1 MEAPFRNVALL
12 AAIHTLPAL
21 TDKLGVTRILLILTT
36 AFAWALSADTV
47 TVTVS
52 PSALPAFTYQIGT
65 TTLPSAQTVS
75 VKASSG
81 TPTFTTAVTPV
92 ATPWLTV
99 TPSTGTLPATLTVRV
114 NPTSLPAATYSTAAV
129 TVTVGALVTTIP
141 VTLIVS
147 PPPSTL
153 TLSTLALTFTAP
165 PSPPPAQT
173 VTLTTNGAPISFT
186 ATSGSAWLTVT
197 TPLGGTSGI
206 VFQGDQFPLT
216 IAVDSTGLVPQT
228 APYVGKIT
236 VATSGAATTAK
247 SQSITANL
255 TVSTV
260 PPTVTSIWPSTLPVN
275 GPAQT
280 ITITG
285 TNFYPTTVAKVK
297 GVTAA
302 LVTTTYKDSNT
313 ILQAVLPASLLL
325 TATTLKVLVTNP
337 APGGDSATFD
347 VTVGNTPTVTAVVNA
362 ASYLTGTVAGTDIG
376 TVSPGELVTVFGSNI
391 GPTTP
396 APMSITAGVVDTTLG
411 GVTVTVDGKAAPMI
425 YASQNQL
432 SIQVPYEVS
441 IGKNKIVKVTNG
453 AVGSATVTATIAATA
468 PGVFT
473 ADGSG
478 TGGAAAL
485 NYSTSAKVY
494 TLNTSTNLAKI
505 GDIVILYLTGE
516 GIYDAAPLLGGTSD
530 TGFIVPLTVKKLP
543 LLTAPVVKI
552 GGQAAD
558 VTDIRFYA
566 GPIPGSIM
574 GLLQINV
581 VIPAAA
587 TTGTNVPVLVTI
599 GGLTSQAGVGI
610 AIHP

>member
-1 MEAPFRNVALL
+1 MGRRVIVEEHCLT
-12 AAIHTLPAL
+12 IHTSPPL
-21 TDKLGVTRILLILTT
+21 TDKLGVTKILFVLT
-36 AFAWALSADTV
+36 AFALALPAQTITV
-47 TVTVS
+47 TAS

-81 TPTFTTAVTPV
+81 TPTFTTAVAPV

-99 TPSTGTLPATLTVRV
+99 TPSSGTLPATVTVRV
-114 NPTSLPAATYSTAAV
+114 NPTSLPAAIYSTAAV
-129 TVTVGALVTTIP
+129 TVTVGTVVTTIP
-141 VTLIVS
+141 VTLVVS
-147 PPPSTL
+147 PAPATL
-153 TLSTLALTFTAP
+153 TLSSTTLTFAAP

-216 IAVDSTGLVPQT
+216 VSVDPTGLVPQT

-236 VATSGAATTAK
+236 VATSGSATTAK
-247 SQSITANL
+247 SQSITVNL

-260 PPTVTSIWPSTLPVN
+260 PPTIVSIWPSTLPVN

-297 GVTAA
+297 GVATA
-302 LVTTTYKDSNT
+302 LVTTTFKDSNS
-313 ILQAVLPASLLL
+313 ILQAVIPASLLL
-325 TATTLKVLVTNP
+325 TAATLKVLVTNP

-347 VTVGNTPTVTAVVNA
+347 VTVGNTPTVTAMVNA
-362 ASYLTGTVAGTDIG
+362 ASYSTGLVAGTDIA
-376 TVSPGELVTVFGSNI
+376 TVSPGELATVFGNNI

-396 APMSITAGVVDTTLG
+396 ATMSITAGVVDTSLS
-411 GVTVTVDGKAAPMI
+411 GVAVTVDGKAAPII

-441 IGKNKIVKVTNG
+441 LGINKTMKVTNG
-453 AVGSATVTATIAATA
+453 AAGSATATVTIAATA
-468 PGVFT
+468 PGIFT

-478 TGGAAAL
+478 AGGAAAL
-485 NYSTSAKVY
+485 NYSTSTKLY

-505 GDIVILYLTGE
+505 GDVVILYLTGE
-516 GIYDAAPLLGGTSD
+516 GIYDAAPLLGGISD
-530 TGFIVPLTVKKLP
+530 TGFIVPLTVKTLP
-543 LLTAPVVKI
+543 VVTAPVVKI

-558 VTDIRFYA
+558 VTDVRFYA
-566 GPIPGSIM
+566 GPLPGSIM

-587 TTGTNVPVLVTI
+587 ATGTNVPVLVTL
-599 GGLTSQAGVGI
+599 GGVTSQAGVTI